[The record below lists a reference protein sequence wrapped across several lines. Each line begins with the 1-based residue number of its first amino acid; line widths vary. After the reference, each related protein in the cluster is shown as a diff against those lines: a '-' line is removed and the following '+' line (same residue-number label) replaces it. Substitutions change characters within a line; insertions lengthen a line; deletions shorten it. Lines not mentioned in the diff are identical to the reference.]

1 MMKIEGDRLVI
12 DGRECRFV
20 PTPHQGARIE
30 PALIVLHDTAGRL
43 APGSS
48 VEWFQDPKAKAS
60 AHFVV
65 ERDGT
70 IVQMVECD
78 RMAWHAGKSEWQG
91 RANVNGFAIGIEIVS
106 PGKLLARGDQ
116 GVAWFGE
123 CFDGCVAVD
132 SAAHGGPGLWLP
144 YTPEQIAAVSGLVR
158 ALAIRYPTITDV
170 VGHYEVSPGRK
181 VDPGPHYP
189 MEPLR
194 RMLSARTA
202 PEAETVRWAQGRLAE
217 LGYAPG
223 SADGHMGPRCR
234 NATRAFQEQNGLD
247 LTGALDPD
255 TTAALASDSA
265 KEMPAGTRAEATPAD
280 LAAAGSGQV
289 TDAWWVKR
297 LGEVTA
303 LAAIV
308 KSAGDAASDL
318 TTWATSASGLTSIA
332 IVAAALGVWWLGSR
346 IEWRRVAEHA
356 RGLNLSR

>member
-1 MMKIEGDRLVI
+1 MMRIEGDRLVI

-43 APGSS
+43 ETGSS
-48 VEWFQDPKAKAS
+48 VAWFQDPKAKAS
-60 AHFVV
+60 AHVVV

-70 IVQMVECD
+70 ITQMAEFD

-91 RANVNGFAIGIEIVS
+91 RTNVNGFAIGIEIVS
-106 PGKLLARGDQ
+106 PGKLVRRGEQ
-116 GVAWFGE
+116 GVAWFGQ
-123 CFDGCVAVD
+123 CFDGCVEID
-132 SAAHGGPGLWLP
+132 SKAHGGPGLWLP
-144 YTPEQIAAVSGLVR
+144 YTPEQIAAVSDLVR

-170 VGHYEVSPGRK
+170 AGHYEVSPGRK

-189 MEPLR
+189 IEPLR

-202 PEAETVRWAQGRLAE
+202 PDAETVRWAQGRLAE

-223 SADGHMGPRCR
+223 SRDGHHGPRCR

-247 LTGALDPD
+247 LTGELDPD

-265 KEMPAGTRAEATPAD
+265 KEMPAGARADATPAD
-280 LAAAGSGQV
+280 LASAGSGQV

-297 LGEVTA
+297 IQEGTA
-303 LAAIV
+303 LGLVI
-308 KSAGDAASDL
+308 KSAGDAFNDF
-318 TTWATSASGLTSIA
+318 TTWATSASGATTLVMLAA
-332 IVAAALGVWWLGSR
+332 ITVAWRLGDR
-346 IEWRRVAEHA
+346 IEWRRVLEH
-356 RGLNLSR
+356 RLGLNLSK